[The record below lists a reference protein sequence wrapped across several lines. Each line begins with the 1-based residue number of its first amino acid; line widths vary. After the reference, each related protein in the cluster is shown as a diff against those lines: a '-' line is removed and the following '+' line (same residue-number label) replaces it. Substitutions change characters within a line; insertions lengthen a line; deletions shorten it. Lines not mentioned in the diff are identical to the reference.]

1 MSTSASENATPAT
14 ISQPEAGLS
23 PVDAVSFAPAL
34 ARRISV
40 NAAAK
45 LAAELIGRAVQ
56 FGFTILAA
64 RRLAEADFGAYAYG
78 LALGFVL
85 AQATDLG
92 LQIIVTREVARN
104 EAAAPRTVGI
114 ALGLKLVLS
123 APVLALL
130 AGLSLARSAAAT
142 RGPILALG
150 ASMLLFS
157 YVEFFGY
164 VFRGRQQLMDEA
176 LLISLARACPAVLG
190 AGLILAGGGLAGLAW
205 VTLAA
210 TAGAALLA
218 YGRLRARGVVPL
230 LQFDRQ
236 VTGRTALWLLH
247 QALPLGIA
255 IGLSIL
261 YTRTAFF
268 LLEPL
273 RGLAAVAI
281 YNLAYGLYE
290 PLQILPAA
298 LLAAVFPVFAQ
309 SVASTAP
316 AGAPQAATRS
326 QRDDTAAWLQRRTL
340 GPLALMSLVLVPAG
354 VLTAPFL
361 INLLYGRPDYAE
373 AGPAL
378 QIMMLAVPPM
388 FITYALTH
396 FLIALG
402 QQRWNALLS
411 LVALVSNIALNLA
424 LIPALGPRGAALAL
438 ALSEAILFV
447 FALSLWR
454 RFSLTK

>member
-1 MSTSASENATPAT
+1 L
-14 ISQPEAGLS
+14 G
-23 PVDAVSFAPAL
+23 PVTVGAASFAPAL

-40 NAAAK
+40 NATAK
-45 LAAELIGRAVQ
+45 LAAELIGRAAQ

-85 AQATDLG
+85 AQGTDLG
-92 LQIIVTREVARN
+92 LQLIVTREVARN

-114 ALGLKLVLS
+114 ALGLKLALS
-123 APVLALL
+123 VPVLALL
-130 AGLSLARSAAAT
+130 AGLSLARPAAAT

-164 VFRGRQQLMDEA
+164 VFRGRQQLIDEA

-236 VTGRTALWLLH
+236 VTGRTVLWLLH
-247 QALPLGIA
+247 QALPLGVA

-309 SVASTAP
+309 SVTGTAP
-316 AGAPQAATRS
+316 AGAPQAAAGL
-326 QRDDTAAWLQRRTL
+326 QRDGTAAWLQRRTL
-340 GPLALMSLVLVPAG
+340 GLLALMGFVAVMAGALV
-354 VLTAPFL
+354 APFL
-361 INLLYGRPDYAE
+361 IDALYGPAYAE

-438 ALSEAILFV
+438 VLGEAILFV
-447 FALSLWR
+447 FAAGLWR